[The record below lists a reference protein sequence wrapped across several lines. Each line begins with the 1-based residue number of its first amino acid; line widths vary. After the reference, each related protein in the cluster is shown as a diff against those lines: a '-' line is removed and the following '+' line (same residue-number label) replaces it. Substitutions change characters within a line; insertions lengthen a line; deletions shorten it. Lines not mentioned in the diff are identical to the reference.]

1 MSSREVKFA
10 ILEIDNEELNTPTE
24 YEALSEDIYY
34 DAGKTDTVKS
44 KIDTIQE
51 GYGVF
56 FKNQLTQDL
65 TIPGGRT
72 LVVMDGIDL
81 NDFELCIEG
90 GLEILT

>member
-1 MSSREVKFA
+1 MSDKQIKFA
-10 ILEIDNEELNTPTE
+10 ILEINGEELNTPTE
-24 YEALSEDIYY
+24 YEALSDDVYY
-34 DAGKTDTVKS
+34 DAGKAETVKS
-44 KIDTIQE
+44 KIDLIQN

-56 FKNQLTQDL
+56 FRNQLSQDL
-65 TIPGGRT
+65 VIPGGRT